1 MIELNVTIRNM
12 NENGNIACS
21 MRCDIVTY
29 TQYIY
34 MYNLKVL
41 QLYSLYAITHALFF
55 SLLFALSQFLCVD
68 VYVTHTGR
76 KSRNISCCIILS
88 ARGAVPGW
96 FIQ

>member
-21 MRCDIVTY
+21 IRCDIVTY
-29 TQYIY
+29 TQYIH
-34 MYNLKVL
+34 MYSLKVL

-55 SLLFALSQFLCVD
+55 FSLLYHNFLCVD

>member
-41 QLYSLYAITHALFF
+41 QLYSLYAITHALFSP
-55 SLLFALSQFLCVD
+55 SLCFITIFVCGCLRN
-68 VYVTHTGR
+68 THW
-76 KSRNISCCIILS
+76 KEE
-88 ARGAVPGW
+88 
-96 FIQ
+96 

>member
-21 MRCDIVTY
+21 IRCDIVTY

-34 MYNLKVL
+34 MYSLKVL

-55 SLLFALSQFLCVD
+55 FSLLYHNFLCVD

>member
-1 MIELNVTIRNM
+1 MIELNVTICNM

-55 SLLFALSQFLCVD
+55 PFSLLYHNFCVLMS
-68 VYVTHTGR
+68 T
-76 KSRNISCCIILS
+76 
-88 ARGAVPGW
+88 
-96 FIQ
+96 